1 MKQNTDHDGPMKHTR
16 RLAIAAA
23 MSLAAACATGLA
35 WAQSYP
41 AKPITLV
48 VAYPAGGDTDALARL
63 FAEKLSARVGQPVV
77 IDNRP
82 GASGIIGSGYVSK
95 AAPDGYTLLLAPST
109 FSIAQLVLKTNGAS
123 GYDVLAGFTPIV
135 QTGSQPLFLVASG
148 GSGIATAKDA
158 VVAAKGAGKS
168 LSYASPGSGSPM
180 HILGEMFART
190 SGANLAHV
198 PYKGVAPA
206 VNDVLGGHVPVTFIT
221 LGPVAPYFANGKLKP
236 LAVAS
241 AQRSPLA
248 PNVPT
253 LAELGY
259 KDVEVVAWN
268 GLWGPRNLPP
278 EIVKTLNAHF
288 NEILKMPDIVA
299 RMAVLGTT
307 PVGGD
312 ADVLGKTNAA
322 DYARFGKVIKELGI
336 QAD

>member
-1 MKQNTDHDGPMKHTR
+1 MKHTR
-16 RLAIAAA
+16 RHAMAAAIAAA
-23 MSLAAACATGLA
+23 AALCAPGAA
-35 WAQSYP
+35 WANSYP

-63 FAEKLSARVGQPVV
+63 FAEKLSPRVGQPVV
-77 IDNRP
+77 VDNRP
-82 GASGIIGSGYVSK
+82 GASGIIGSAYVSK
-95 AAPDGYTLLLAPST
+95 ATPDGYTLLLAPST
-109 FSIAQLVLKTNGAS
+109 FSIAQLVLKTNGAA
-123 GYDVLAGFTPIV
+123 GYDVLNGFTPIV

-148 GSGIATAKDA
+148 GSGLASVKDA
-158 VVAAKGAGKS
+158 VAAAKAGKP

-180 HILGEMFART
+180 HILGEMFARAA
-190 SGANLAHV
+190 GANLAHV

-206 VNDVLGGHVPVTFIT
+206 VNDVLGGHLPATFIT
-221 LGPVAPYFANGKLKP
+221 LGPVAPYFANGKLRP

-259 KDVEVVAWN
+259 KDVEVTAWN

-278 EIVKTLNAHF
+278 EIVKTLNGHF
-288 NEILKMPDIVA
+288 NEILKMPDVAA
-299 RMAVLGTT
+299 RMAVLGAT
-307 PVGGD
+307 PVGGEPE
-312 ADVLGKTNAA
+312 VLGKTNAT
-322 DYARFGKVIKELGI
+322 DHTRFGKVIKELGI

>member
-1 MKQNTDHDGPMKHTR
+1 MKPTR
-16 RLAIAAA
+16 RHAIAAA
-23 MSLAAACATGLA
+23 ISMAAACASGLA
-35 WAQSYP
+35 WAADSYP
-41 AKPITLV
+41 AKQITLV

-63 FAEKLSARVGQPVV
+63 FAEKLSARVGQTVLV
-77 IDNRP
+77 DNRP
-82 GASGIIGSGYVSK
+82 GASGIIGSAYVSK
-95 AAPDGYTLLLAPST
+95 AVPDGYTLLLAPST
-109 FSIAQLVLKTNGAS
+109 FSIAQLVLKTNGS
-123 GYDVLAGFTPIV
+123 GYDVLNGFTPIV
-135 QTGSQPLFLVASG
+135 QTGSQPLFLVAGGNSG
-148 GSGIATAKDA
+148 LSSVKDA
-158 VVAAKGAGKS
+158 VAAAKGGKT

-180 HILGEMFART
+180 HILGEMFARA
-190 SGANLAHV
+190 SGATLAHV

-206 VNDVLGGHVPVTFIT
+206 INDVLGGHVPVTFVT
-221 LGPVAPYFANGKLKP
+221 LGPVAPYLAGGKLRP

-248 PNVPT
+248 PSVPT
-253 LAELGY
+253 MAEQGY
-259 KDVEVVAWN
+259 KDVEVTAWN

-288 NEILKMPDIVA
+288 NEILKMPEIVS

>member
-1 MKQNTDHDGPMKHTR
+1 MPLTR
-16 RLAIAAA
+16 RHALAVAVCAAA
-23 MSLAAACATGLA
+23 ASATGSA
-35 WAQSYP
+35 WADAYP

-63 FAEKLSARVGQPVV
+63 FAEKLATRVGQPVLV
-77 IDNRP
+77 DNRP
-82 GASGIIGSGYVSK
+82 GASGIIGSAFVSK

-109 FSIAQLVLKTNGAS
+109 FSIAQLVLKTGGTS

-135 QTGSQPLFLVASG
+135 QTGSQPLFLVAG
-148 GSGIATAKDA
+148 AGSGFASLKDA
-158 VVAAKGAGKS
+158 VAAARPAKPLG
-168 LSYASPGSGSPM
+168 YASPGSGSPM
-180 HILGEMFART
+180 HILGEMFARA
-190 SGANLAHV
+190 SGASLAHV

-221 LGPVAPYFANGKLKP
+221 LGPVAPYFANGKLRA

-241 AQRSPLA
+241 AQRTPLA
-248 PNVPT
+248 PHVPT
-253 LAELGY
+253 LAEQGY
-259 KDVEVVAWN
+259 KDVEVTAWN

-278 EIVKTLNAHF
+278 EIVKTLNGHF
-288 NEILKMPDIVA
+288 NEILKMPEIVS

-307 PVGGD
+307 PVGGE
-312 ADVLGKTNAA
+312 AEVLGKTNAA